1 MSAVLSVVALQSIP
15 IDSARLPAVYERAVL
30 ALTDCSRIDECQQWA
45 DKAEALA
52 SYAKQAKD
60 EQLRKMAD
68 RIQGRA
74 IARCGE
80 LLKQIPPA
88 ANQHDAES
96 RAQDG
101 TVPRTRTEAA
111 TEAGM
116 SERQR
121 KTALRVATF
130 AEQQPE
136 EFERQIESDRPPT
149 VTQLAEQ
156 GRQSRPKPL
165 VDLGEIAPA
174 DYARATEAQGALRR
188 FAEYCGAHDPIR
200 IARAFK
206 SHEIASLRQYVSSVD
221 AWLDRFVTNLPE

>member
-1 MSAVLSVVALQSIP
+1 MSAVLSPAALQSVP

-80 LLKQIPPA
+80 LLKQYPDQSGKRTDIKP
-88 ANQHDAES
+88 D
-96 RAQDG
+96 DG
-101 TVPRTRTEAA
+101 AVTRSQAA
-111 TEAGM
+111 TDAGM
-116 SERQR
+116 SERQ
-121 KTALRVATF
+121 KVTALRAATC

-136 EFERQIESDRPPT
+136 EFERQIESDAPPT
-149 VTQLAEQ
+149 VTRLAEQ
-156 GRQSRPKPL
+156 GRQARPKPL
-165 VDLGEIAPA
+165 VDLGEISPA
-174 DYARATEAQGALRR
+174 DYARATEAQAALRR
-188 FAEYCGAHDPIR
+188 FAEFCGAHDPVR

-206 SHEIASLRQYVSSVD
+206 PHETASLRQYVQTVD
-221 AWLDRFVTNLPE
+221 AWLDRFVTNIPE

>member
-1 MSAVLSVVALQSIP
+1 
-15 IDSARLPAVYERAVL
+15 
-30 ALTDCSRIDECQQWA
+30 
-45 DKAEALA
+45 
-52 SYAKQAKD
+52 
-60 EQLRKMAD
+60 
-68 RIQGRA
+68 
-74 IARCGE
+74 
-80 LLKQIPPA
+80 
-88 ANQHDAES
+88 
-96 RAQDG
+96 
-101 TVPRTRTEAA
+101 
-111 TEAGM
+111 M
-116 SERQR
+116 SERQ
-121 KTALRVATF
+121 KVTALRVATF

-188 FAEYCGAHDPIR
+188 FAEFCGAHDPVR

>member
-1 MSAVLSVVALQSIP
+1 MSAVLSPAALQSVP

-30 ALTDCSRIDECQQWA
+30 ALTDCLRIDECQRWA
-45 DKAEALA
+45 NKAEALA

-60 EQLRKMAD
+60 EQLRKMAN

-88 ANQHDAES
+88 NGARTDIEPQEVNL
-96 RAQDG
+96 
-101 TVPRTRTEAA
+101 PRLTREAAA

-116 SERQR
+116 SEHQR